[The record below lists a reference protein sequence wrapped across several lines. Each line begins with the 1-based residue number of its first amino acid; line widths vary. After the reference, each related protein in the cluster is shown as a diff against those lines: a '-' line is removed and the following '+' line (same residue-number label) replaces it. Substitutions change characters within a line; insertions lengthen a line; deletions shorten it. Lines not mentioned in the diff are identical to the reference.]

1 MPLQGRGPKPS
12 HSSSSAGTRPHISPF
27 TLIYA
32 SAGTRPH
39 TYPFYFL
46 CRDEAPEEKAVK
58 EEIESLRKKLELVR
72 ASGPDPE
79 SIADEVASAAED
91 VEAKV
96 QELAAL
102 KVELDEKV
110 RGHSGG

>member
-1 MPLQGRGPKPS
+1 MGLAPLPWA
-12 HSSSSAGTRPHISPF
+12 HAVEEISPR
-27 TLIYA
+27 
-32 SAGTRPH
+32 RPSVL
-39 TYPFYFL
+39 PFSSTPLNTFPCL

-91 VEAKV
+91 VKAKV

>member
-1 MPLQGRGPKPS
+1 MPFPS
-12 HSSSSAGTRPHISPF
+12 TPLNTFPCLCGDEAPHLSI
-27 TLIYA
+27 
-32 SAGTRPH
+32 H
-39 TYPFYFL
+39 TYPCL